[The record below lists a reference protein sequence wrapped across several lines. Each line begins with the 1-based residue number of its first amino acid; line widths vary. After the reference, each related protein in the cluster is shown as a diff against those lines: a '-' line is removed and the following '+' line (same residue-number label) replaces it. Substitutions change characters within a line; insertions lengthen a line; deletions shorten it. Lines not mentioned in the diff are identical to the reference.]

1 MVHLTPAAT
10 QSLPQANEM
19 AFGIVVAEWNSDIT
33 GILLEGAMRTLREA
47 GCQEHNIQV
56 RYVSGWTSMAMA
68 TQFFAEYTDVD
79 AVLVLGCHFPTESNP
94 TLLQGVVQGVVQN
107 LLQIQMQWNMPCIW
121 GVVEAQERSAAFELS
136 DRGIYAAAE
145 AIQTVHLQIEME
157 AASPHENPDRRNLN

>member
-1 MVHLTPAAT
+1 MVRLTPATT

-47 GCQEHNIQV
+47 GCQEHHIQV

-94 TLLQGVVQGVVQN
+94 ALLQGVVQN
-107 LLQIQMQWNMPCIW
+107 LLQIQLQWNMPCIW